1 MNLKLLRDKLRY
13 LIIQKFKDDQ
23 RVLLNKIE
31 NAKMLKK
38 KKKDKIEEN
47 HKIIEDTK
55 DELNII
61 KINVCLMEEG
71 IDID

>member
-1 MNLKLLRDKLRY
+1 
-13 LIIQKFKDDQ
+13 
-23 RVLLNKIE
+23 
-31 NAKMLKK
+31 MLKK